1 MQGNELYD
9 LMLSK
14 GYPAEFASV
23 IAEQMHTE
31 YTSER
36 MIRYISRSGL
46 LPPEEV
52 ADEMISI
59 LAERD
64 RLVQKHIAEHAQS
77 KINELYRQPL
87 SEDDQT
93 QITSE
98 ESECSR

>member
-14 GYPAEFASV
+14 GYPAEFVSIV
-23 IAEQMHTE
+23 AEQMHTE

-36 MIRYISRSGL
+36 MIRYISQAGL
-46 LPPEEV
+46 LPPQEI

-64 RLVQKHIAEHAQS
+64 RLVQKHISEHAQG
-77 KINELYRQPL
+77 KLNEMYRG
-87 SEDDQT
+87 D
-93 QITSE
+93 IFE
-98 ESECSR
+98 ECD